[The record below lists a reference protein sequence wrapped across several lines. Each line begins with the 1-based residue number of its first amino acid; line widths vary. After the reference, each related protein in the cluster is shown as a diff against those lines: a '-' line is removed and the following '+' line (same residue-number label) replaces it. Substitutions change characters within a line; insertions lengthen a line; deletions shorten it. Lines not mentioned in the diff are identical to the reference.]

1 MTAPLVSVVMAVYN
15 GERYVRDAVASIIVQ
30 AHRPLELIVVDD
42 GSTDGTAACLQD
54 LDGVRYVRQDNGGQP
69 SALNHGIRL
78 ASGTLL
84 AFNDADD
91 LWAPDKLRC
100 QLAAL
105 AEDTTL
111 DAVFGHAEQFLEPD
125 APPAVVAGLTED
137 RRIIPS
143 QLPTSML
150 IRREAFDR
158 VGGFDESSRIG
169 AVVDWYHRAVGTG
182 LRSRMLADVVVRR
195 RLHANNIGWQ
205 QRDVAKSAY
214 LDVVRRA
221 VERRK
226 AAAAAAAAAAASAA
240 HAAPTASDPSA
251 DRGGAL

>member
-1 MTAPLVSVVMAVYN
+1 MTAPLISVVMAVYN
-15 GERYVRDAVASIIVQ
+15 GERFVREAVTSILQQ

-42 GSTDGTAACLQD
+42 GSTDGTAASLAD
-54 LDGVRYVRQDNGGQP
+54 LDGVRYVYQDNGGQP

-78 ASGTLL
+78 ATGTIL

-100 QLAAL
+100 QMACLAQDEAL
-105 AEDTTL
+105 E
-111 DAVFGHAEQFLEPD
+111 AVFGHAEQFLESD
-125 APPAVVAGLTED
+125 APAAVVAGLTDD

-143 QLPTSML
+143 QLPTAML
-150 IRREAFDR
+150 IRRVAFDR

-169 AVVDWYHRAVGTG
+169 AVVDWYHRAVGAG
-182 LRSRMLADVVVRR
+182 LRTHMVSDVVVRR

-205 QRDVAKSAY
+205 QRAVAKNAY

-226 AAAAAAAAAAASAA
+226 AAADAAKTS
-240 HAAPTASDPSA
+240 HADVARDP
-251 DRGGAL
+251 